1 MFCTKCGKEYKDGQ
15 LFCTGCGAK
24 LGDVPIAPTPQQS
37 APIPQQPTPA
47 SQQPAPHKKKLPF
60 IIGGIIV
67 VVILIACGI
76 GAAVLFHNSDSR
88 TAEAETESEETET
101 TAGDL
106 ALEDTQET
114 ETDAETETAEED
126 TEDTEDE
133 GETEAAVTEAPEEQE
148 PFESMYLNWQETYTC
163 DIDSD
168 GTPEEIYCEIYTD
181 YEDYYGSNIIVY
193 VNGEKVIDCFNEY
206 ATYGS
211 VRLCDF
217 ESQDPYREIYLEMN
231 SDSDCFE
238 QAAAYRYD
246 KGRVT
251 EYYNVTTADV
261 TATRWSLD
269 LNQSGDG
276 TVCYDEEYEGL
287 YLGMGYVY
295 HYFTVENGK
304 LVSIPTDVYETTDS
318 WKESGYYA
326 LTSLTL
332 LSDIDGDATG
342 DVVEA
347 GEYFYVQQL
356 YTPLGDGM
364 LRTYWNGDTNE
375 ERITYIYVIT
385 ESGKSGWV
393 LIPDEY
399 FYETEQGSGY
409 IYAWG

>member
-1 MFCTKCGKEYKDGQ
+1 MSYDELLDYLSEGVS
-15 LFCTGCGAK
+15 
-24 LGDVPIAPTPQQS
+24 GD
-37 APIPQQPTPA
+37 
-47 SQQPAPHKKKLPF
+47 
-60 IIGGIIV
+60 
-67 VVILIACGI
+67 
-76 GAAVLFHNSDSR
+76 D
-88 TAEAETESEETET
+88 EA
-101 TAGDL
+101 
-106 ALEDTQET
+106 QE
-114 ETDAETETAEED
+114 AF
-126 TEDTEDE
+126 
-133 GETEAAVTEAPEEQE
+133 E
-148 PFESMYLNWQETYTC
+148 PMYLNWQETYTC

-211 VRLCDF
+211 VMLCDF

-276 TVCYDEEYEGL
+276 TVCYDEEYEGY

-304 LVSIPTDVYETTDS
+304 LVSIPTNVYETTDS
-318 WKESGYYA
+318 WKESSYYA

-332 LSDIDGDATG
+332 LSDIDGEATG

-356 YTPLGDGM
+356 YTPLGDGA
-364 LRTYWNGDTNE
+364 LRTYWIGDTNE

-385 ESGKSGWV
+385 ESGKSGWI

>member
-1 MFCTKCGKEYKDGQ
+1 
-15 LFCTGCGAK
+15 
-24 LGDVPIAPTPQQS
+24 VS
-37 APIPQQPTPA
+37 PQQPIP
-47 SQQPAPHKKKLPF
+47 QQPAPHKKKLPL
-60 IIGGIIV
+60 IIGGIV
-67 VVILIACGI
+67 AAVILVACGV
-76 GAAVLFHNSDSR
+76 GAAIMFHNNDR
-88 TAEAETESEETET
+88 PTAAEAETESESEETET

-106 ALEDTQET
+106 AFEDTETEDTQET
-114 ETDAETETAEED
+114 EAVNTETTEAD
-126 TEDTEDE
+126 TEE
-133 GETEAAVTEAPEEQE
+133 GSEAAATEAPEEPVEQE
-148 PFESMYLNWQETYTC
+148 PFESMYLDWQETYTC
-163 DIDSD
+163 DIDCD

-206 ATYGS
+206 ATHGS
-211 VRLCDF
+211 VTICDLD
-217 ESQDPYREIYLEMN
+217 SQDPYREIYLEMN
-231 SDSDCFE
+231 SDNDCFE
-238 QAAAYRYD
+238 QAAAYRYNR
-246 KGRVT
+246 GRVT

-304 LVSIPTDVYETTDS
+304 LVSIPADVYETTDS

-356 YTPLGDGM
+356 YTPFGDGE

-385 ESGKSGWV
+385 ESGKSGWIK
-393 LIPDEY
+393 IPDEY
-399 FYETEQGSGY
+399 FYETEPGSGY
-409 IYAWG
+409 TYAWG

>member
-1 MFCTKCGKEYKDGQ
+1 MFCRQCGKEYEDGQ

-24 LGDVPIAPTPQQS
+24 LGDE
-37 APIPQQPTPA
+37 
-47 SQQPAPHKKKLPF
+47 QPAPHKKLPL
-60 IIGGIIV
+60 IIGGIV
-67 VVILIACGI
+67 AAVILVACGV
-76 GAAVLFHNSDSR
+76 GAAIMFHNNDR
-88 TAEAETESEETET
+88 PTAAETETESESEETET

-106 ALEDTQET
+106 AWEDTETMDTQET
-114 ETDAETETAEED
+114 EAVDAETTEVD
-126 TEDTEDE
+126 TEEE
-133 GETEAAVTEAPEEQE
+133 SEAVATEAPEEPVEQE

-181 YEDYYGSNIIVY
+181 YEDYYGSDIIVY

-211 VRLCDF
+211 VRICDF
-217 ESQDPYREIYLEMN
+217 DSQDPYREIYLEMN

-261 TATRWSLD
+261 TATRWTLD

-276 TVCYDEEYEGL
+276 TVCYDEEYEGY

-332 LSDIDGDATG
+332 LSDIDGEATG